1 MSSIRDGTDICWIAP
16 TRFGY
21 VKPEQDPRA
30 GQGEP
35 PEMMPLSWL
44 PPPPAEQEVVEAVA
58 PLAVPRRPLAT
69 LSHEQRVS
77 LCIFIFLLEHHD
89 RLYFI
94 KRIF

>member
-44 PPPPAEQEVVEAVA
+44 TYASVSSSRAGGGGSSSSTRSAMSA
-58 PLAVPRRPLAT
+58 PCNPFT
-69 LSHEQRVS
+69 
-77 LCIFIFLLEHHD
+77 
-89 RLYFI
+89 
-94 KRIF
+94 